1 MNTNTKENTNTEAAA
16 TLNGRGVYA
25 CGIKAITRKGNLA
38 TEECRYGIALIID
51 NLSGTRQKYE
61 MLAQL
66 LKGCKDIATGAAYE
80 EFTKEAMEEARALVM
95 LDKFS
100 AATGIPMLE
109 REAEAVANLKKKVEE
124 LKKKAEAEAEAKKT
138 EGRGEEAKKA
148 KRAKTGAERIA
159 EVVNRLDEAE
169 RIAALLEVLDRLNK
183 EAAGAARLVIAGI
196 NAEEAAKQI
205 AKAREESKA
214 AREAA
219 ERAAKK

>member
-1 MNTNTKENTNTEAAA
+1 MNTEKNNNGEAVA

-25 CGIKAITRKGNLA
+25 CGIKAITRRGNLA

-51 NLSGTRQKYE
+51 NMSGSRQKYE

-80 EFTKEAMEEARALVM
+80 EYTKEAMEEARALVM

-100 AATGIPMLE
+100 ASTGIPMLDK
-109 REAEAVANLKKKVEE
+109 EAARVAELKKRAEE
-124 LKKKAEAEAEAKKT
+124 LKEKAKAEAEAKKA
-138 EGRGEEAKKA
+138 EGKGEEKKA
-148 KRAKTGAERIA
+148 KKAKTGAERVA
-159 EVVNRLDEAE
+159 EVISKLDKAE
-169 RIAALLEVLDRLNK
+169 RVAALLEVLGTINK

-196 NAEEAAKQI
+196 SAEEAAHQI
-205 AKAREESKA
+205 TEARKEAEA
-214 AREAA
+214 ARKMA